1 MELDFSP
8 MQPFMDELLMNL
20 LLVVGMPLIAAVILR
35 YILVKLKLP
44 IYFAGVLSSL
54 AFLYLAYKAFMTISV

>member
-20 LLVVGMPLIAAVILR
+20 LLIVGMPLIAAVILR

-54 AFLYLAYKAFMTISV
+54 AFLFLAYKIFMTIAA

>member
-8 MQPFMDELLMNL
+8 MQPFVDELLMNL
-20 LLVVGMPLIAAVILR
+20 LLIVGMPLIAAVILR

-54 AFLYLAYKAFMTISV
+54 AFLFLAYKIFMTIAA

>member
-8 MQPFMDELLMNL
+8 MQPFVDGLLMNL
-20 LLVVGMPLIAAVILR
+20 LLVVGIPLIAAVILR

-54 AFLYLAYKAFMTISV
+54 AFLFSAYKIFMTIAA